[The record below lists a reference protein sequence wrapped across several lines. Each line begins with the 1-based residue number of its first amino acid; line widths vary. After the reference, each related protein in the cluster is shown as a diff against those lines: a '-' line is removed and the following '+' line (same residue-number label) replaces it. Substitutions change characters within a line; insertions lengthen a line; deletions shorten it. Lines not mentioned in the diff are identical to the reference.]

1 MKALT
6 RTIIHNA
13 HPSSLLL
20 GIGAVMAGLT
30 ASVIRGGITF
40 FPAVMTL
47 FFAILL
53 QISANLYH
61 GFVDIRYSAGENISG
76 MGDRN
81 SRASNSSKVALIKV
95 VADTIGIMALTA
107 GLALFS
113 FVGWIGVAYLA
124 LILLILYFYF
134 AGPHPIVNTRWSI
147 IVTFILFGP
156 VAVSGIAIVQNP
168 ESREWLPVVVYSIIN
183 GLMAANAHIAIQ
195 YIHYEEDLTNGKE
208 TLVTSKGGFF
218 TRFVYIGNSIL
229 VALILI
235 IRPSAV
241 EFVSRWVGISIAV
254 VLMISS
260 AWVFSKM
267 HRNPTKVSRLIRSV
281 TMGQY
286 ILLISVLLCI
296 VLYAFDD
303 FQLHFIRLI

>member
-1 MKALT
+1 MKDLT
-6 RTIIHNA
+6 RTIVHNA

-20 GIGAVMAGLT
+20 GLGAVMGGLT

-61 GFVDIRYSAGENISG
+61 GYADLRYRAGENISG

-81 SRASNSSKVALIKV
+81 SRAFNSSKVLLIKV
-95 VADTIGIMALTA
+95 VADAVGILALTA
-107 GLALFS
+107 GLSLFS
-113 FVGWIGVAYLA
+113 IVGWVGIAYLA
-124 LILLILYFYF
+124 VIMIIFYFYF
-134 AGPHPIVNTRWSI
+134 AGPHPIVKSRWSI
-147 IVTFILFGP
+147 IVTFLLFGP
-156 VAVSGIAIVQNP
+156 VGVSGTAVVQNP
-168 ESREWLPVVVYSIIN
+168 ESMDWLPVVVYSVIN

-195 YIHYEEDLTNGKE
+195 YIRYEEDLTNGKE
-208 TLVTSKGGFF
+208 TLVTAKGGFF
-218 TRFVYIGNSIL
+218 TRFVYLGNVVIVSII
-229 VALILI
+229 LIL
-235 IRPSAV
+235 RPSAV
-241 EFVSRWVGISIAV
+241 EYVSRWVGLSLAI

-267 HRNPTKVSRLIRSV
+267 HRDPSKVSRVIRIV

-286 ILLISVLLCI
+286 ILLITVLLCI

-303 FQLHFIRLI
+303 FEVNMIHLI

>member
-1 MKALT
+1 M
-6 RTIIHNA
+6 
-13 HPSSLLL
+13 
-20 GIGAVMAGLT
+20 GGLT

-61 GFVDIRYSAGENISG
+61 GYADLRYRAGENISG

-81 SRASNSSKVALIKV
+81 SRAFNSSKVLLIKV
-95 VADTIGIMALTA
+95 VADAVGILALTA
-107 GLALFS
+107 GLSLFS
-113 FVGWIGVAYLA
+113 IVGWVGIAYLA
-124 LILLILYFYF
+124 VIMIIFYFYF
-134 AGPHPIVNTRWSI
+134 AGPHPIVKSRWSI
-147 IVTFILFGP
+147 IVTFLLFGP
-156 VAVSGIAIVQNP
+156 VGVSGTAVVQNP
-168 ESREWLPVVVYSIIN
+168 ESMDWLPVVVYSVIN

-195 YIHYEEDLTNGKE
+195 YIRYEEDLTNGKE
-208 TLVTSKGGFF
+208 TLVTAKGGSF
-218 TRFVYIGNSIL
+218 TRFVYLGNVVIVSII
-229 VALILI
+229 LIL
-235 IRPSAV
+235 RPSAV
-241 EFVSRWVGISIAV
+241 EYVSRWVGLSLAI

-267 HRNPTKVSRLIRSV
+267 HRDPSKVSRVIRIV

-286 ILLISVLLCI
+286 ILLITVLLCI

-303 FQLHFIRLI
+303 FEVNMIHLI